1 MVRME
6 KVCWAPSEQQE
17 PDRASYL
24 LSTYDCPS
32 DQDNNVI
39 IKYTDEKN
47 TVAWLR
53 GGTNNSV
60 CGPQDHC
67 QWGRLILF

>member
-1 MVRME
+1 MTLNLLTDRPQMVRME

-17 PDRASYL
+17 THRASYL

-32 DQDNNVI
+32 DQDNNI

-47 TVAWLR
+47 SGLIK
-53 GGTNNSV
+53 
-60 CGPQDHC
+60 
-67 QWGRLILF
+67 GRDK